1 MSGMRYAEGFDPFA
15 ERRIMGFDYRLS
27 GIIAVDVVFNIGFI
41 ESNGSEKNYFW
52 MDKN

>member
-15 ERRIMGFDYRLS
+15 ERRIVGFNYNLS
-27 GIIAVDVVFNIGFI
+27 GIIAVNVIFITGFI
-41 ESNGSEKNYFW
+41 ENDGSEKNYFR